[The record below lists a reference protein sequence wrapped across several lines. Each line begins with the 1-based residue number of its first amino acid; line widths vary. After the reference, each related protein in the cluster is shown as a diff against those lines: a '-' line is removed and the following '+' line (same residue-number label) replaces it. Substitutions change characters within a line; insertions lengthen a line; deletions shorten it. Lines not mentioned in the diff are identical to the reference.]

1 MMEDQS
7 NIPSF
12 LGGGVN
18 HECQL
23 ISDAFKANILANE
36 NLHDS
41 FELVSSLLTLQSDNN
56 LSIKVLIPLISALVG
71 ALSAFLFN
79 RFHWK
84 MVEKKKKETDLF
96 VKISTLIGE
105 LETLSVQY
113 WIKDHNENDDEKEVY
128 LKSKFRLLNKY
139 IRAIDVKAKSI
150 KNELVEFESDTFD
163 LVTGEDFESKKRKA
177 SKQKAILITYKFS
190 EIYVSVSRYC

>member
-12 LGGGVN
+12 LGVGVN

-56 LSIKVLIPLISALVG
+56 LSIKFLIPLISALVG

>member
-7 NIPSF
+7 NIFSF
-12 LGGGVN
+12 WGSGVN

-23 ISDAFKANILANE
+23 ISDAFKVNILANE

-56 LSIKVLIPLISALVG
+56 LSIKLLIPLISALVG
-71 ALSAFLFN
+71 AFSAFLFN

-128 LKSKFRLLNKY
+128 LKSKFRLLYKY
-139 IRAIDVKAKSI
+139 IRAIDVKAESI
-150 KNELVEFESDTFD
+150 KNKLVEFQSDTFD